1 MLNNILGGLFGK
13 VVDNAEGILDK
24 VITTDKER
32 LEAKKEIK
40 DLLINAEKSAQEQV
54 TRRWEADASS
64 GHWLSA
70 NIRPLTLIFLTV
82 MFVIMS
88 LFDGNVGGFTIDEA
102 YKPIY
107 QTLLITVYGAYFA
120 GRSIE
125 KVKNKQ

>member
-32 LEAKKEIK
+32 LQAKKELK

-54 TRRWEADASS
+54 TRRWEADAKS

-70 NIRPLTLIFLTV
+70 NINTN
-82 MFVIMS
+82 
-88 LFDGNVGGFTIDEA
+88 LFDRNVCCD
-102 YKPIY
+102 
-107 QTLLITVYGAYFA
+107 VD
-120 GRSIE
+120 
-125 KVKNKQ
+125 V